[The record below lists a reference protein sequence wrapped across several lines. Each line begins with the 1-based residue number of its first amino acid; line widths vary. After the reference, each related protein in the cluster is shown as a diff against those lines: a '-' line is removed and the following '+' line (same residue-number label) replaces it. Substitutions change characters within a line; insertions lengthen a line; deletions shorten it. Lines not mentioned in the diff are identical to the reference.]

1 MLESTVRA
9 PLHDEGLEALD
20 EKAITVGK
28 LLHEAGRRAH
38 GRSGVRIAVAPPSAP
53 LLDLRLLDVGL
64 GEGGIE
70 LQRLVETLLGLLR
83 ALPAPTGEL
92 VESLQVEPLG
102 FHRSGR
108 ELRGTPARSGDQGRN
123 WRGRNDRRILHYQ
136 TER

>member
-1 MLESTVRA
+1 
-9 PLHDEGLEALD
+9 
-20 EKAITVGK
+20 
-28 LLHEAGRRAH
+28 
-38 GRSGVRIAVAPPSAP
+38 IAVAPPSAP

-102 FHRSGR
+102 FRRSGR
-108 ELRGTPARSGDQGRN
+108 ELRGTPARSGDLGRLQVVEQPQ
-123 WRGRNDRRILHYQ
+123 RQLIHRLEELRRML
-136 TER
+136 TANG